1 MWVWCESVWSGD
13 ALFAPEPCALLE
25 RDLSLS
31 LSLRGS
37 LRVLLFLERKERS
50 RAVGTPAPAVTCVH
64 THPASCGGVS
74 SGEEV
79 KAKRKVETQHR

>member
-1 MWVWCESVWSGD
+1 MQVWRESVWSED

-37 LRVLLFLERKERS
+37 FRALLFLERKE
-50 RAVGTPAPAVTCVH
+50 
-64 THPASCGGVS
+64 
-74 SGEEV
+74 
-79 KAKRKVETQHR
+79 